1 MNKNLVSI
9 EFHPDDTGGQSKFVG
24 SVSLQ
29 ELITRDETQISLS
42 SRTKRATKKYEQC
55 LAQCKRILSRIER
68 YPSANQTPLKDMW
81 SFGNGIHRLAKSL
94 RRDGFYLNGL
104 YDHLTRD
111 LNVSRD
117 LLERVVVF
125 RSHLENRSL
134 IPKDMI
140 WKDVRYAP
148 GKNAKKLNQA
158 TLHKEPEKKGNLH

>member
-42 SRTKRATKKYEQC
+42 SRTKRASKKYEQC
-55 LAQCKRILSRIER
+55 LTQCKRILSRIGR
-68 YPSANQTPLKDMW
+68 YSSANQAPLRNMW
-81 SFGNGIHRLAKSL
+81 SLGDKIHRLAKSL
-94 RRDGFYLNGL
+94 QKDGFYLNGL

-117 LLERVVVF
+117 LLERIVVF
-125 RSHLENRSL
+125 QSHLENRNL
-134 IPKDMI
+134 IPENMI

-148 GKNAKKLNQA
+148 GKNAKKLSQGVS
-158 TLHKEPEKKGNLH
+158 LKESQKKGNLH

>member
-9 EFHPDDTGGQSKFVG
+9 EFHPDDTGGQLKFVG

-42 SRTKRATKKYEQC
+42 SRTKRASKKYEQC
-55 LAQCKRILSRIER
+55 LTQCRRILSRIER
-68 YPSANQTPLKDMW
+68 YSSVNQAPLRNMW
-81 SFGNGIHRLAKSL
+81 SLGDKIHRLAKSL
-94 RRDGFYLNGL
+94 QKDGFYLNGL

-134 IPKDMI
+134 IPENMI

-148 GKNAKKLNQA
+148 GKNAKKLSQG
-158 TLHKEPEKKGNLH
+158 TLCKEPEKERNLH